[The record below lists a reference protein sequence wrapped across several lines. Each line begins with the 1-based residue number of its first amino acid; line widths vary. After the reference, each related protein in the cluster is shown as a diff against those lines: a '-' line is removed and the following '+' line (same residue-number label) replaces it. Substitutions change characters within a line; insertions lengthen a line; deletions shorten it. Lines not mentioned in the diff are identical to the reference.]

1 MCSLLVR
8 VKGAFRKQK
17 VFIPTRYSLKR
28 TLWMASMAVSQQI
41 AWCIIRGPCWAAPS
55 TRGWM
60 TDLMVLKVRL
70 GNLSFGCC
78 VFFQNND
85 DEEDVF
91 PVLVLSVFAT
101 DTLRTKGDG
110 LKQAK
115 HLLRGLF
122 KIKVTERKREID
134 RIDRIVCLQEGDGLQ
149 FRV

>member
-1 MCSLLVR
+1 
-8 VKGAFRKQK
+8 
-17 VFIPTRYSLKR
+17 
-28 TLWMASMAVSQQI
+28 
-41 AWCIIRGPCWAAPS
+41 
-55 TRGWM
+55 M

-110 LKQAK
+110 LK
-115 HLLRGLF
+115 
-122 KIKVTERKREID
+122 
-134 RIDRIVCLQEGDGLQ
+134 
-149 FRV
+149 